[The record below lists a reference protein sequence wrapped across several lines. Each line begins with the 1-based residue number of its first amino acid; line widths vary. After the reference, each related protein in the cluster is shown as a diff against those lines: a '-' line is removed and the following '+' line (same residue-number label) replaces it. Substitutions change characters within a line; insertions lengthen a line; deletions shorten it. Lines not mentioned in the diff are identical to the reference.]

1 MWHAALRNFPFCAV
15 YGYVLPS
22 CTVAVSRQR
31 HAVHG
36 VTLRVQLH
44 SVSNHLTCARTHVP
58 TAVSGSEFVRGVK
71 QYNNEGL
78 ALMHPVDKDLP
89 SRRTRTCSVD
99 AQTVHVGLTG
109 QTAQTGQTRQ
119 MGRGRDKQGRHDMR
133 DRRGRR
139 DILEIRSIRDR
150 RGRR

>member
-44 SVSNHLTCARTHVP
+44 SVSSHLTCARTHVP

-71 QYNNEGL
+71 QYNKYGF

-89 SRRTRTCSVD
+89 SRRNQTCSVD
-99 AQTVHVGLTG
+99 AALVVAT
-109 QTAQTGQTRQ
+109 QTR
-119 MGRGRDKQGRHDMR
+119 DC
-133 DRRGRR
+133 
-139 DILEIRSIRDR
+139 LVVAFTNAVA
-150 RGRR
+150 